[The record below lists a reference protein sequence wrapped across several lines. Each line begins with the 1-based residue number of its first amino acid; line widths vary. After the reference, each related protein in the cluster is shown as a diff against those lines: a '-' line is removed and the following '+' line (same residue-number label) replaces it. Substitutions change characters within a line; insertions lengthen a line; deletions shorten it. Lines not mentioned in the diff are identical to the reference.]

1 MIREQVKSLWKLC
14 FDDSE
19 AFIELYFRLRYNN
32 EVNLAIQSG
41 EEVIA
46 ALQMLPYPM
55 TFCGQTVPTSYI
67 SGACTHPDYR
77 SKGVMRELLSQSF
90 ARMLRN
96 GVLFSTLIPAEP
108 WLFGYYAKAG
118 YAPVFRISH
127 QSFSLSELP
136 ADSET
141 GSIEEVTEYQEDVYQ
156 YLNGK
161 LSERT
166 CCLQHTST
174 DFKVVL
180 ADLALTQN
188 TALVARKDNRI
199 TGIAVVYK
207 HDNTSYINELFADN
221 EAVRAQLLCR
231 AGLRNAADRIILQ
244 LPPVASLPNETLGMA
259 RVIDARTVLQLY
271 AASHPEIE
279 MNIELTDEQLSA
291 NNGYYYL
298 CNGKCMTS
306 EVRLPGAH
314 TRMTIGE
321 LSEKILCEMQ
331 PYMSLM
337 MN

>member
-1 MIREQVKSLWKLC
+1 
-14 FDDSE
+14 
-19 AFIELYFRLRYNN
+19 
-32 EVNLAIQSG
+32 
-41 EEVIA
+41 
-46 ALQMLPYPM
+46 
-55 TFCGQTVPTSYI
+55 
-67 SGACTHPDYR
+67 
-77 SKGVMRELLSQSF
+77 
-90 ARMLRN
+90 MLRN

-231 AGLRNAADRIILQ
+231 AGLRNGTDRIILQ

>member
-207 HDNTSYINELFADN
+207 HDNTS
-221 EAVRAQLLCR
+221 
-231 AGLRNAADRIILQ
+231 
-244 LPPVASLPNETLGMA
+244 
-259 RVIDARTVLQLY
+259 
-271 AASHPEIE
+271 
-279 MNIELTDEQLSA
+279 
-291 NNGYYYL
+291 
-298 CNGKCMTS
+298 
-306 EVRLPGAH
+306 
-314 TRMTIGE
+314 
-321 LSEKILCEMQ
+321 
-331 PYMSLM
+331 
-337 MN
+337 

>member
-118 YAPVFRISH
+118 YAR
-127 QSFSLSELP
+127 FSASLTNPSLFQNYLP
-136 ADSET
+136 IRKRAA
-141 GSIEEVTEYQEDVYQ
+141 
-156 YLNGK
+156 LRK
-161 LSERT
+161 L
-166 CCLQHTST
+166 
-174 DFKVVL
+174 
-180 ADLALTQN
+180 QN
-188 TALVARKDNRI
+188 TK
-199 TGIAVVYK
+199 K
-207 HDNTSYINELFADN
+207 MFIN
-221 EAVRAQLLCR
+221 
-231 AGLRNAADRIILQ
+231 I
-244 LPPVASLPNETLGMA
+244 
-259 RVIDARTVLQLY
+259 
-271 AASHPEIE
+271 
-279 MNIELTDEQLSA
+279 
-291 NNGYYYL
+291 
-298 CNGKCMTS
+298 
-306 EVRLPGAH
+306 
-314 TRMTIGE
+314 
-321 LSEKILCEMQ
+321 
-331 PYMSLM
+331 
-337 MN
+337 

>member
-96 GVLFSTLIPAEP
+96 GVL
-108 WLFGYYAKAG
+108 
-118 YAPVFRISH
+118 
-127 QSFSLSELP
+127 SLSELP

-231 AGLRNAADRIILQ
+231 AGLRNGTDRIILQ

>member
-231 AGLRNAADRIILQ
+231 AGLRNGTDRSFFNFL
-244 LPPVASLPNETLGMA
+244 L
-259 RVIDARTVLQLY
+259 
-271 AASHPEIE
+271 
-279 MNIELTDEQLSA
+279 
-291 NNGYYYL
+291 
-298 CNGKCMTS
+298 
-306 EVRLPGAH
+306 
-314 TRMTIGE
+314 
-321 LSEKILCEMQ
+321 
-331 PYMSLM
+331 
-337 MN
+337 